1 MNEVLQM
8 NELAQKYWD
17 NYWKGKE
24 QPLSVTSWLFGGIP
38 DELAQLVKD
47 GVKSATCSLHLFYEL
62 EKEPLPKVDDYS
74 IVLNSKDEPVCM
86 IRTSD
91 VKIMPMNEVSQ
102 EFAYAEGEG
111 DRTYDHWRKVHIEF
125 FTNEL
130 TEIDGEFSEE
140 MLLVCERFELID
152 VK

>member
-1 MNEVLQM
+1 MNK
-8 NELAQKYWD
+8 LAKKYWD
-17 NYWKGKE
+17 AYWKGKE
-24 QPLSVTSWLFGGIP
+24 TPLSVTSWQFGGIP
-38 DELAQLVKD
+38 DELAQLVKN

-62 EKEPLPKVDDYS
+62 ENEPLPKVDDYS
-74 IVLNSKDEPVCM
+74 IVLNSKDEPVCI

-91 VKIMPMNEVSQ
+91 VKIMPMNEVPPD
-102 EFAYAEGEG
+102 FAYAEGEG
-111 DRTYDHWRKVHIEF
+111 DRSYDHWRKVHIEF

-130 TEIDGEFSEE
+130 KGVSREFSED

>member
-1 MNEVLQM
+1 MNK
-8 NELAQKYWD
+8 LAKKYWD
-17 NYWKGKE
+17 TYWKGKE
-24 QPLSVTSWLFGGIP
+24 APLSVTSWQFGGIP
-38 DELAQLVKD
+38 DELAQLVKN

-62 EKEPLPKVDDYS
+62 ENEPLPKVDDYS
-74 IVLNSKDEPVCM
+74 IVLNSKDEPVCI

-91 VKIMPMNEVSQ
+91 VKIMPMNEVPPN
-102 EFAYAEGEG
+102 FAYAEGEG
-111 DRTYDHWRKVHIEF
+111 DRSYDHWREVHIEF

-130 TEIDGEFSEE
+130 KGVSRKFSED

>member
-1 MNEVLQM
+1 M

-17 NYWKGKE
+17 TYWKGKE
-24 QPLSVTSWLFGGIP
+24 KPSSVTSWQFGGIP

-62 EKEPLPKVDDYS
+62 EKEPLPRADDYS
-74 IVLNSKDEPVCM
+74 VVLNGKDEPVCI

-91 VKIMPMNEVSQ
+91 VKVMPMNKVPQ

-111 DRTYDHWRKVHIEF
+111 DRSYAHWRRVHIEF

-130 TEIDGEFSEE
+130 IGVGREFSEE
-140 MLLVCERFELID
+140 MLLVCEHFELID

>member
-1 MNEVLQM
+1 MNV
-8 NELAQKYWD
+8 LAQKYWD
-17 NYWKGKE
+17 TYWGINE
-24 QPLSVTSWLFGGIP
+24 TPLSVTSWQFGGIP

-47 GVKSATCSLHLFYEL
+47 GVKSATCSLHLHYEL
-62 EKEPLPKVDDYS
+62 ENEPLPKVDDYS
-74 IVLNSKDEPVCM
+74 IVLNSKDEPVCI
-86 IRTSD
+86 IRTSN
-91 VKIMPMNEVSQ
+91 VKIVPMNKVPFD
-102 EFAYAEGEG
+102 FAYAEGEG

-130 TEIDGEFSEE
+130 KEIGREFSEE

>member
-1 MNEVLQM
+1 MNK
-8 NELAQKYWD
+8 LAQTYWD
-17 NYWKGKE
+17 TYWKGKE
-24 QPLSVTSWLFGGIP
+24 TPLSVTSWQFGGSP

-74 IVLNSKDEPVCM
+74 IVLNSKDEPVCI

-91 VKIMPMNEVSQ
+91 VKIMPMNEVPSD
-102 EFAYAEGEG
+102 FAYAEGEG
-111 DRTYDHWRKVHIEF
+111 DRSYDHWRKVHIEF

-130 TEIDGEFSEE
+130 KGVGREFSED

>member
-1 MNEVLQM
+1 MNK
-8 NELAQKYWD
+8 LAQKYWD
-17 NYWKGKE
+17 TYWKGKE
-24 QPLSVTSWLFGGIP
+24 TPLSVTSWQFGGIP
-38 DELAQLVKD
+38 DELAQLVKN
-47 GVKSATCSLHLFYEL
+47 GVKSATCSLHLLYEL

-74 IVLNSKDEPVCM
+74 VVLNSKDEPVCI

-91 VKIMPMNEVSQ
+91 VKIMPMNEVPSN
-102 EFAYAEGEG
+102 FAYAEGEG
-111 DRTYDHWRKVHIEF
+111 DRSYEHWRKVHIEF

-130 TEIDGEFSEE
+130 KGVGRIFSED